1 MSSIMSLIYTAISWI
16 MLQWHSVWDFIGVGE
31 LLTTN
36 WEWVLAIVFLV
47 LTVRAALFP
56 VFVKQIKSQR
66 AMQAL
71 QPKIKALQEKHK
83 GDRAGL
89 QQAQMALMKEENA
102 NPLMGCLPLLIQ
114 GPIFIGVFHV
124 LRHLKPT
131 QPPQNRTLYG
141 WTMQQFESASH
152 AKLFGAPIAAS
163 IRSNNADLIAM
174 HSTRINVVVVAAV
187 LIAIMI
193 VTTYLTSRQM
203 ILKTGWATDPTQLM
217 MQRLMLYGIPVTLL
231 VSGSIFPIG
240 SVIYYVTTN
249 VFSLGQQFY
258 VLRKFP
264 PPPMAA
270 TTGASSRPTIN
281 GKVVDRSK
289 AASKNG
295 AGSKNPTPAVPS
307 KAIAPKPGAKP
318 VNPKTGSKSA
328 APAAPQANA
337 VTPKPGAKP
346 VNPKTGSKS
355 PAPAAPQ
362 ANAVTPKPGAK
373 PINPKKGNAAKR
385 LSN

>member
-1 MSSIMSLIYTAISWI
+1 MSTIMGLVYTAISWI
-16 MLQWHSVWDFIGVGE
+16 MLEWHSLWDAAGIGSW
-31 LLTTN
+31 LATD

-47 LTVRAALFP
+47 LTVRGLLFP

-71 QPKIKALQEKHK
+71 QPKIKELQEKYK
-83 GDRAGL
+83 GDRQGL
-89 QQAQMALMKEENA
+89 QKAQMELMKEEKA

-131 QPPQNRTLYG
+131 MPLPLQTLYG
-141 WTMQQFESASH
+141 WTVPEFHSASN

-163 IRSNNADLIAM
+163 IKSSSTDLA
-174 HSTRINVVVVAAV
+174 HLGVSRTNVVVVAGI

-217 MQRLMLYGIPVTLL
+217 MQRLMLYGIPVSLL

-240 SVIYYVTTN
+240 AVIYYVTTN
-249 VFSLGQQFY
+249 LFSLGQQFY

-264 PPPMAA
+264 PPPVAVP
-270 TTGASSRPTIN
+270 TGGAKPTIN
-281 GKVVDRSK
+281 GKVVDRGSKPKAGAPTKSGAPAKSGLLSRNGARSKDAVAPAVVSK
-289 AASKNG
+289 AVA
-295 AGSKNPTPAVPS
+295 
-307 KAIAPKPGAKP
+307 
-318 VNPKTGSKSA
+318 
-328 APAAPQANA
+328 
-337 VTPKPGAKP
+337 
-346 VNPKTGSKS
+346 
-355 PAPAAPQ
+355 
-362 ANAVTPKPGAK
+362 PKPGAK

-385 LSN
+385 LPN